1 MATIEKKYLSLT
13 GLETFLNNLR
23 TEYQGADSSIL
34 AQANQYADGLADNYD
49 AAGTAATKVKE
60 LADGQVAANK
70 AAIGTL
76 ENLDTT
82 AKGDL
87 VNAINEV
94 RNSVSAGG
102 VAAAVTMTENT
113 PADGSVL
120 KSYTIKQ
127 GDNTVGTINIPKDMV
142 VQSGEVVINP
152 EGQAAGTY
160 IKLVLA
166 NATNDEI
173 FVNVG
178 TLVDIYKAAAGAS
191 QVQLAID
198 STTREIS
205 ASIVAGSIGTTE
217 LGALAVT
224 TAKIADG
231 NVTKTKLSAE
241 VQATLDK
248 ADAAAQDAQDKA
260 DAALEDAKEYADGLN
275 TAMDT
280 RVKAVEGTS
289 HSHSNKTVLDGISAT
304 KVSAWDAAE
313 QNAKDY
319 ADGLNEEMDGR
330 MQAVEGKA
338 HEHSNKALLDTY
350 KQTEANL
357 ADAVS
362 KKHAHENKTV
372 LDGITA
378 DKVSGWD
385 AAATG
390 NHAHGNKTVID
401 GITADKVSAWDG
413 AASKAHEHA
422 NKALLDSYTQ
432 TEANLA
438 DAVAKK
444 HEHTNKTVLDG
455 ITSEKVAGWDALD
468 GKITQAQDDMHDEWS
483 SALETHTTQ
492 QASFNAGINGR
503 VKALEDVSYVEITE
517 DEINA
522 MFP

>member
-1 MATIEKKYLSLT
+1 M
-13 GLETFLNNLR
+13 LETCEAN
-23 TEYQGADSSIL
+23 IL
-34 AQANQYADGLADNYD
+34 C
-49 AAGTAATKVKE
+49 
-60 LADGQVAANK
+60 
-70 AAIGTL
+70 
-76 ENLDTT
+76 
-82 AKGDL
+82 
-87 VNAINEV
+87 
-94 RNSVSAGG
+94 
-102 VAAAVTMTENT
+102 
-113 PADGSVL
+113 
-120 KSYTIKQ
+120 
-127 GDNTVGTINIPKDMV
+127 
-142 VQSGEVVINP
+142 
-152 EGQAAGTY
+152 
-160 IKLVLA
+160 LA